1 MWLLFKLVCLAAFA
15 QPPIPLGRAGWAIF
29 FTAFS
34 GCLVGINQKA
44 NEPVRYIYNS
54 NDPKQIYPK
63 YGADN
68 ECQYYK
74 K

>member
-1 MWLLFKLVCLAAFA
+1 MWLLFNLVGLAALA
-15 QPPIPLGRAGWAIF
+15 QPPIPLCRAGWAIF

-34 GCLVGINQKA
+34 GYLVGIDQKA

-54 NDPKQIYPK
+54 NDPKQIYLK

-68 ECQYYK
+68 ECQYHK